1 MDSKIGGVKYMDTKK
16 GIILLMFRSIP
27 DFIQTCLFL
36 GLFLMIPTPPTAVA
50 EEARDLLPDSE
61 VARGSGLITA
71 AWLGQPV
78 RRYGH
83 GVLGDRIEAGTLY
96 ARLANG
102 RVIGHRLDSRSVFE
116 DLTVRL
122 ADLNGNGQDELVV
135 VQSNLEKGSAL
146 AVLGLRAGRLQAIAR
161 TPWIGTPNRWLNP
174 AGIADY
180 NGDGVTEIALVR
192 TPHIGGTLQ
201 FWQLAGG
208 ELIAKGEQY
217 GFSNHRIGSRIQDLS
232 ATLDWDGDGIV
243 DLLLP
248 EIGRRSLAVV
258 TLSGGTARILTTLP
272 VPAEVRGPLTL
283 DAARRAVLV
292 PLENGETISVG
303 PDL

>member
-1 MDSKIGGVKYMDTKK
+1 MKYVDTKTE
-16 GIILLMFRSIP
+16 IYLRMFRSIP
-27 DFIQTCLFL
+27 EFGRICLFF
-36 GLFLMIPTPPTAVA
+36 GLFFLIPIPPAATG
-50 EEARDLLPDSE
+50 EAFQDLLPDSK
-61 VARGSGLITA
+61 VARGSGLITS

-102 RVIGHRLDSRSVFE
+102 RTIGHRLDSRSVFE

-122 ADLNGNGQDELVV
+122 ADLNGNGQDELIV

-146 AVLGLRAGRLQAIAR
+146 AVFGLRAGRLQAIAR
-161 TPWIGTPNRWLNP
+161 TPWIGTRNRWLNP

-180 NGDGVTEIALVR
+180 NGDGVPEIALVR

-201 FWQLAGG
+201 FWQLSGG
-208 ELIAKGEQY
+208 ELVAQGEQY
-217 GFSNHRIGSRIQDLS
+217 GFSNHRIGSRTQDLS
-232 ATLDWDGDGIV
+232 VTLDWDGDGIV

-248 EIGRRSLAVV
+248 EVGRRSLAVV
-258 TLSGGTARILTTLP
+258 TLSGKTARILATLP
-272 VPAEVRGPLTL
+272 MSAEIRGPLTF
-283 DAARRAVLV
+283 DADSRTVQV
-292 PLENGETISVG
+292 PLENGETVTVS
-303 PDL
+303 PER

>member
-1 MDSKIGGVKYMDTKK
+1 M
-16 GIILLMFRSIP
+16 
-27 DFIQTCLFL
+27 
-36 GLFLMIPTPPTAVA
+36 
-50 EEARDLLPDSE
+50 PDSG
-61 VARGSGLITA
+61 VATGSGLIKA

-116 DLTVRL
+116 DLAVRL

-161 TPWIGTPNRWLNP
+161 TPWIGTRNRWLNP

-180 NGDGVTEIALVR
+180 DGDGVMEIALVR

-208 ELIAKGEQY
+208 ELVARGEQY

-232 ATLDWDGDGIV
+232 ATLDWDGDGIA

-248 EIGRRSLAVV
+248 EVGRRSLAVV
-258 TLSGGTARILTTLP
+258 TLSGGTTRVLATLP
-272 VPAEVRGPLTL
+272 LPAEVRGPLTL
-283 DAARRAVLV
+283 DAGGRSVRV

>member
-1 MDSKIGGVKYMDTKK
+1 MEYVDTKK
-16 GIILLMFRSIP
+16 GTNLLMFRPIR
-27 DFIQTCLFL
+27 DFVRICLFF
-36 GLFLMIPTPPTAVA
+36 GLVLALPPGPAAAA
-50 EEARDLLPDSE
+50 EGVQDLLPDSR
-61 VARGSGLITA
+61 VVRGSGLITA

-83 GVLGDRIEAGTLY
+83 GVLGDRIEGGTLY
-96 ARLANG
+96 ARLTNG
-102 RVIGHRLDSRSVFE
+102 RTIGHRLDSRSVFE

-122 ADLNGNGQDELVV
+122 ADLNGNGQDELIV

-146 AVLGLRAGRLQAIAR
+146 AVFGLRAGRLQAIAR
-161 TPWIGTPNRWLNP
+161 TPWIGTRNRWLNP

-180 NGDGVTEIALVR
+180 NGDGVPEIAIVR

-208 ELIAKGEQY
+208 ELVAKGEQY

-232 ATLDWDGDGIV
+232 ATLDWDSNGIV

-248 EIGRRSLAVV
+248 EVGRRSLAIV
-258 TLSGGTARILTTLP
+258 TLSGGTARVLATLSM
-272 VPAEVRGPLTL
+272 PAEVRGPLTL
-283 DAARRAVLV
+283 DAGGRTVQV
-292 PLENGETISVG
+292 PLENGETVTVR
-303 PDL
+303 PER

>member
-1 MDSKIGGVKYMDTKK
+1 MEYVDTKK
-16 GIILLMFRSIP
+16 GTNLLMFRPIR
-27 DFIQTCLFL
+27 DFVRICLFF
-36 GLFLMIPTPPTAVA
+36 GLVLALPAGPAAAA
-50 EEARDLLPDSE
+50 EGVQDLLPDSR
-61 VARGSGLITA
+61 VVRGSGLITA

-83 GVLGDRIEAGTLY
+83 GVLGDRIEGGTLY
-96 ARLANG
+96 ARLTNG
-102 RVIGHRLDSRSVFE
+102 RTIGHRLDSRSVFE

-146 AVLGLRAGRLQAIAR
+146 AVFGLRAGRLQAIAR
-161 TPWIGTPNRWLNP
+161 SPWIGTRNRWLNP

-180 NGDGVTEIALVR
+180 NGDGVPEIAIVR

-208 ELIAKGEQY
+208 ELVAKGEQY

-232 ATLDWDGDGIV
+232 ATLDWDSDGIV

-248 EIGRRSLAVV
+248 EVGRRSLAIV
-258 TLSGGTARILTTLP
+258 TLSGGTARVLATLSM
-272 VPAEVRGPLTL
+272 PAEVRGPLTL
-283 DAARRAVLV
+283 DAGGRTVQV
-292 PLENGETISVG
+292 PLGNGETVTVS
-303 PDL
+303 PER

>member
-1 MDSKIGGVKYMDTKK
+1 M
-16 GIILLMFRSIP
+16 
-27 DFIQTCLFL
+27 
-36 GLFLMIPTPPTAVA
+36 
-50 EEARDLLPDSE
+50 PDST
-61 VARGSGLITA
+61 VARGTGLIA
-71 AWLGQPV
+71 EAWLGQPV
-78 RRYGH
+78 GRYGH
-83 GVLGDRIEAGTLY
+83 GVLGDRTEAGTLY

-102 RVIGHRLDSRSVFE
+102 RVVGHRLDSRSVFE

-135 VQSNLEKGSAL
+135 VQSSLEQGSAL

-161 TPWIGTPNRWLNP
+161 TPWIGTRNRWLNP

-180 NGDGVTEIALVR
+180 DGDGVMEIALVR

-208 ELIAKGEQY
+208 ELIARGELY

-232 ATLDWDGDGIV
+232 ATLDWDGDGIA

-248 EIGRRSLAVV
+248 EVGRRSLAVV
-258 TLSGGTARILTTLP
+258 TLSGGTTRVLTTLP
-272 VPAEVRGPLTL
+272 LPAEVKGPLTL
-283 DAARRAVLV
+283 NAGGRSVRV
-292 PLENGETISVG
+292 PLENGETVSIG
-303 PDL
+303 PDT

>member
-1 MDSKIGGVKYMDTKK
+1 MEYVDTKK
-16 GIILLMFRSIP
+16 GTNLLMFRPIR
-27 DFIQTCLFL
+27 DFVRICLFF
-36 GLFLMIPTPPTAVA
+36 GLVLALPPGPAAAA
-50 EEARDLLPDSE
+50 EGVQDLLPDSR
-61 VARGSGLITA
+61 VVRGSGLITA

-83 GVLGDRIEAGTLY
+83 GVLGDRIEGGTLY
-96 ARLANG
+96 ARLTNG
-102 RVIGHRLDSRSVFE
+102 RTIGHRLDSRSVFE

-122 ADLNGNGQDELVV
+122 ADLTGNGQDELIV

-146 AVLGLRAGRLQAIAR
+146 AVFGLRAGRLQAIAR
-161 TPWIGTPNRWLNP
+161 TPWIGTRNRWLNP

-180 NGDGVTEIALVR
+180 NGDGVPEIAIVR

-208 ELIAKGEQY
+208 ELVAKGEQY

-232 ATLDWDGDGIV
+232 ATLDWDSDGIV

-248 EIGRRSLAVV
+248 EVGRRSLAIV
-258 TLSGGTARILTTLP
+258 TLSGGTARVLATLSM
-272 VPAEVRGPLTL
+272 PAEVRGPLTL
-283 DAARRAVLV
+283 DAGGRTVQV
-292 PLENGETISVG
+292 PLENGETVTVS
-303 PDL
+303 PER

>member
-1 MDSKIGGVKYMDTKK
+1 MEYVDTKK
-16 GIILLMFRSIP
+16 GTNLLMFRPIR
-27 DFIQTCLFL
+27 DFVRICLFF
-36 GLFLMIPTPPTAVA
+36 GLVLALPAGPAAAA
-50 EEARDLLPDSE
+50 EGVQDLLPDSR
-61 VARGSGLITA
+61 VVRGSGLITA

-83 GVLGDRIEAGTLY
+83 GVLGDRIEGGTLY
-96 ARLANG
+96 ARLTNG
-102 RVIGHRLDSRSVFE
+102 RTIGHRLDSRSVFE

-122 ADLNGNGQDELVV
+122 ADLNGNGQDELIV

-146 AVLGLRAGRLQAIAR
+146 AVFGLRAGRLQAIAR
-161 TPWIGTPNRWLNP
+161 TPWIGTRNRWLNP

-180 NGDGVTEIALVR
+180 NGDGVPEIAIVR

-208 ELIAKGEQY
+208 ELVAKGEQY

-232 ATLDWDGDGIV
+232 ATLDWDSDGIV

-248 EIGRRSLAVV
+248 EVGRRSLAIV
-258 TLSGGTARILTTLP
+258 TLSGGTARVLATLSM
-272 VPAEVRGPLTL
+272 PAEVRGPLTL
-283 DAARRAVLV
+283 DAGGRTVQV
-292 PLENGETISVG
+292 PLGNGETVTVS
-303 PDL
+303 PER

>member
-1 MDSKIGGVKYMDTKK
+1 MEYVDTKK
-16 GIILLMFRSIP
+16 GTNLLMFRPIR
-27 DFIQTCLFL
+27 DFVRICLFF
-36 GLFLMIPTPPTAVA
+36 GLVLALPAGPAAAA
-50 EEARDLLPDSE
+50 EGVQDLLPDSRA
-61 VARGSGLITA
+61 VRGSGLITA

-83 GVLGDRIEAGTLY
+83 GVLGDRIEGGTLY
-96 ARLANG
+96 ARLTNG
-102 RVIGHRLDSRSVFE
+102 RTIGHRLDSRSVFE

-122 ADLNGNGQDELVV
+122 ADLNGNGQDELIV

-146 AVLGLRAGRLQAIAR
+146 AVFGLRAGRLQAIAR
-161 TPWIGTPNRWLNP
+161 TPWIGTRNRWLNP

-180 NGDGVTEIALVR
+180 NGDGVPEIAIVR

-208 ELIAKGEQY
+208 ELVAKGEQY

-232 ATLDWDGDGIV
+232 ATLDWDSNGIV

-248 EIGRRSLAVV
+248 EVGRRSLAIV
-258 TLSGGTARILTTLP
+258 TLSGGTARVLATLP
-272 VPAEVRGPLTL
+272 MPAEVRGPLTL
-283 DAARRAVLV
+283 DAGGRTVRV
-292 PLENGETISVG
+292 PLENGEMVTVS
-303 PDL
+303 PER

>member
-1 MDSKIGGVKYMDTKK
+1 METS
-16 GIILLMFRSIP
+16 LLMFRSIP
-27 DFIQTCLFL
+27 DFGKMCLFL
-36 GLFLMIPTPPTAVA
+36 GLVLLTLAPPAATA
-50 EEARDLLPDSE
+50 ETIQDLLPDSS

-96 ARLANG
+96 ARLTNG
-102 RVIGHRLDSRSVFE
+102 RTIGHRLDSRSVFE

-122 ADLNGNGQDELVV
+122 ADLNSNGQDELIV

-146 AVLGLRAGRLQAIAR
+146 AVFGLRAGRLQAIAR
-161 TPWIGTPNRWLNP
+161 TPWIGTRNRWLNP
-174 AGIADY
+174 AGVADY
-180 NGDGVTEIALVR
+180 NGDGVPEIALVR

-208 ELIAKGEQY
+208 MLVAKGEQY

-232 ATLDWDGDGIV
+232 VTLDWDGDGIM

-248 EIGRRSLAVV
+248 EVGRRSLAVV
-258 TLSGGTARILTTLP
+258 TLSGGTARVLVTLP
-272 VPAEVRGPLTL
+272 MPAEVRGPLTL
-283 DAARRAVLV
+283 DAGGRSVQV
-292 PLENGETISVG
+292 PLENGEIATVS
-303 PDL
+303 PKR

>member
-1 MDSKIGGVKYMDTKK
+1 MGT
-16 GIILLMFRSIP
+16 ILLMFCPIRVFVQI
-27 DFIQTCLFL
+27 CLFL
-36 GLFLMIPTPPTAVA
+36 GLALPTAPA
-50 EEARDLLPDSE
+50 ASSEGAQDLLPD
-61 VARGSGLITA
+61 ARVTRGAGLITA

-96 ARLANG
+96 ARLTNG
-102 RVIGHRLDSRSVFE
+102 RTIGHRLDSRSVFE

-122 ADLNGNGQDELVV
+122 ADLNGNGQDELIV

-146 AVLGLRAGRLQAIAR
+146 GVFGLRAGRLQAIAR
-161 TPWIGTPNRWLNP
+161 TPWIGTANWWLNP

-180 NGDGVTEIALVR
+180 NGDGVPEIAIVR

-201 FWQLAGG
+201 FWQLVGG
-208 ELIAKGEQY
+208 ELVAKGEQY

-232 ATLDWDGDGIV
+232 ATRDWDGDGIV

-248 EIGRRSLAVV
+248 EVGRRSLAVV
-258 TLSGGTARILTTLP
+258 TLAGGTARVLATLP
-272 VPAEVRGPLTL
+272 MPAEVRGPLAL
-283 DAARRAVLV
+283 DAGGRTVQV
-292 PLENGETISVG
+292 PLENGETIVVS
-303 PDL
+303 PER

>member
-1 MDSKIGGVKYMDTKK
+1 
-16 GIILLMFRSIP
+16 MFRSKSGLLR
-27 DFIQTCLFL
+27 FCLFL
-36 GLFLMIPTPPTAVA
+36 VLVFLAPVSRAATAETP
-50 EEARDLLPDSE
+50 DDQLPDSR
-61 VARGSGLITA
+61 AAYGSGMIAA

-96 ARLANG
+96 ARLSNG

-135 VQSNLEKGSAL
+135 VQSHLEKGSAL

-161 TPWIGTPNRWLNP
+161 TPWIGTANRWPNP

-180 NGDGVTEIALVR
+180 DGDGRLEVALVR

-201 FWQLAGG
+201 FWQLADGK
-208 ELIAKGEQY
+208 LLAKGELH

-248 EIGRRSLAVV
+248 EVGRRSLAVV
-258 TLSGGTARILTTLP
+258 TLAGGTARVLATLSM
-272 VPAEVRGPLTL
+272 PAEDRGPLAL
-283 DAARRAVLV
+283 DAGGRTVQV
-292 PLENGETISVG
+292 PLEDGETIVVS
-303 PDL
+303 PER

>member
-1 MDSKIGGVKYMDTKK
+1 MDSKKGCVEYVDTKK
-16 GIILLMFRSIP
+16 GTILLILRSIP
-27 DFIQTCLFL
+27 VFIQSCLFFGLIL
-36 GLFLMIPTPPTAVA
+36 GLPTPPAAA
-50 EEARDLLPDSE
+50 EKGAPDLLPDSR

-102 RVIGHRLDSRSVFE
+102 RVVGHRLDSRSVFE

-135 VQSNLEKGSAL
+135 VQSSLEKGSAL

-180 NGDGVTEIALVR
+180 NGDGILEIALVR

-208 ELIAKGEQY
+208 ELIARGEQY

-248 EIGRRSLAVV
+248 EVGRRSLAVV
-258 TLSGGTARILTTLP
+258 TLSGGTARVLTTLP
-272 VPAEVRGPLTL
+272 LPAEVRGPLTP
-283 DAARRAVLV
+283 DAGRRTVRV
-292 PLENGETISVG
+292 PLENGETITVG